1 MRNRIV
7 RLLAVGVSA
16 ALIFSFAACGNKG
29 SDGDTT
35 SGTNTEAV
43 AVLEPVEPVS
53 AAETESVPETE
64 TETPTQ
70 AETES
75 KLDGGSSDGGKNDP
89 QSGAGSDSGSG
100 QQGSGGSGTSG
111 GNREPEP
118 EPTPKPDFDPDTV
131 IEMVH
136 QKVKANP
143 DLMWFYDH
151 PNVPPDAPCDMGW
164 IEEPYIESSKTM
176 EEIAQDLYEGCLSEY
191 KWGGCNWF
199 FIEYLGTNSEG
210 NYRFKLYRGT
220 LT

>member
-43 AVLEPVEPVS
+43 AVLEPVEPAS
-53 AAETESVPETE
+53 AAETESVAETE

-70 AETES
+70 AEPDS
-75 KLDGGSSDGGKNDP
+75 KTDGGSSDGGQDDP
-89 QSGAGSDSGSG
+89 QGGADGDSGSG
-100 QQGSGGSGTSG
+100 QQNGGGSGSG
-111 GNREPEP
+111 QIPQP
-118 EPTPKPDFDPDTV
+118 DPDPIPKPDFDPDTV

-136 QKVKANP
+136 QKIKANP

-151 PNVPPDAPCDMGW
+151 PNVPPDVPCDMGW
-164 IEEPYIESSKTM
+164 LEVPGNFYPTMTM
-176 EEIAQDLYEGCLSEY
+176 EEIAQRLYESALVEY
-191 KWGGCNWF
+191 NDGGCNLF
-199 FIEYLGTNSEG
+199 YVEYLGTRDDG
-210 NYRFKLYRGT
+210 CYCWKLYRGT